1 MDGWCLDL
9 INNLFIQLYEEID
22 CKENQEIS
30 EYSEFVEVLN
40 NNNEI
45 KTKYFWENYLDN
57 FEGLPL
63 LLPEKENS
71 YEKSKENDLEE
82 VGIRLTSE
90 LTELIQNLG
99 RKIKVGVGTILE
111 SAWGIVLQAYSAST
125 DIVFGKIISGRDVQL
140 PGIDNMV
147 GLFINTI
154 PIRIKTNPNLSVSQL
169 LKYQQRKNYSV
180 KGNELIAFS
189 EINNLMDQKI
199 SSLFSFDVFNDSHPE
214 WMKHEKTYEQTDYAL
229 NLSIIQ
235 EEKLYIK
242 LMYDSNK
249 YYDSTIID
257 MLKRFK
263 FVLEQ
268 FVENENQH
276 LRDIKLVWKEEE
288 KIIEK
293 YSQNIQPSIKVEK
306 NIVSQFK
313 DIAKQFM
320 NKVALNISGETMTY
334 EELDNKSTELAI
346 QLRKSG
352 INQGDY
358 VLSLQEKGMEPIISL
373 LAILK
378 INAVYVPL
386 DISIPQ
392 DDDNL
397 HS

>member
-1 MDGWCLDL
+1 MD
-9 INNLFIQLYEEID
+9 
-22 CKENQEIS
+22 
-30 EYSEFVEVLN
+30 
-40 NNNEI
+40 
-45 KTKYFWENYLDN
+45 
-57 FEGLPL
+57 
-63 LLPEKENS
+63 
-71 YEKSKENDLEE
+71 
-82 VGIRLTSE
+82 
-90 LTELIQNLG
+90 
-99 RKIKVGVGTILE
+99 
-111 SAWGIVLQAYSAST
+111 
-125 DIVFGKIISGRDVQL
+125 
-140 PGIDNMV
+140 
-147 GLFINTI
+147 
-154 PIRIKTNPNLSVSQL
+154 
-169 LKYQQRKNYSV
+169 
-180 KGNELIAFS
+180 
-189 EINNLMDQKI
+189 
-199 SSLFSFDVFNDSHPE
+199 
-214 WMKHEKTYEQTDYAL
+214 EKTYEQTDYAL

-392 DDDNL
+392 DRLTYILDDSKAQHILINSTLNDEHRRIVEDKSINIISVDKNL
-397 HS
+397 LIESQFEYIEYDYSYENLAYIIYTSGTTGKPKGTLISHNGAVNMALGMNLEFEFKNSSEVLLQYASLAFDASIFKS